1 MRTTILALF
10 AIAAIAGPWAGPWMA
25 QAAPPS
31 SIIPPPMST
40 DGTGDGNQ
48 DHVVGEEMC

>member
-1 MRTTILALF
+1 MRTAILALF
-10 AIAAIAGPWAGPWMA
+10 TIAALAGPWMA